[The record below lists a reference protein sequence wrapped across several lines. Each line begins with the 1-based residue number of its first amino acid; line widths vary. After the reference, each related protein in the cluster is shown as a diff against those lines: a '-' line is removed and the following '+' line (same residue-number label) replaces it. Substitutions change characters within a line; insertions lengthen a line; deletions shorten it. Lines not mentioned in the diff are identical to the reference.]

1 MSAVL
6 EVRNLKKAYQKG
18 KTEIVAVDGISFEI
32 NKGECLGL
40 VGESGCGKST
50 TAKLITRLTAA
61 DEGEIFLNGKEITHV
76 NTKELRDVYKDI
88 QMIFQMPL
96 DSFNPRIRLGES
108 VMESMINQGM
118 KRRQAKARAQ
128 ECLANCGLSSD
139 FADRYPH
146 QVSGGECQRASI
158 ARAIANKPS
167 LLICDEATSALDVT
181 IQSQIL
187 KLLGQFQQ
195 KMGMSCL
202 LICHDLALVQE
213 VCDRVMVMFNGR
225 IVEEGTPDEII
236 MNPREEYTK
245 RLIDSVL

>member
-50 TAKLITRLTAA
+50 TAKMITRLEAV
-61 DEGEIFLNGKEITHV
+61 DEGEIFLNGKEITQAG
-76 NTKELRDVYKDI
+76 NKELRAIYRDI
-88 QMIFQMPL
+88 QMIFQMPV

-108 VMESMINQGM
+108 IMESMINQGM
-118 KRRQAKARAQ
+118 KRCLAKARAE
-128 ECLANCGLSSD
+128 ECLAVCGLSGD

-158 ARAIANKPS
+158 ARAIANKPT

-181 IQSQIL
+181 IQAQIIQLL
-187 KLLGQFQQ
+187 KRFQTE
-195 KMGMSCL
+195 MDMACL

-213 VCDRVMVMFNGR
+213 VCDRVLVMYNGR
-225 IVEEGTPDEII
+225 VVEEGTPDAII
-236 MNPREEYTK
+236 MNPREDYTK
-245 RLIDSVL
+245 KLIDSVL